1 MLLWIGIALLGGA
14 GAVAR
19 FGVDL
24 AVSRRAPDAFPFG
37 TFVVNLTGSAALGVL
52 DGAGVTGDAFMLAGT
67 ALLGSYTTFSTW
79 LLQSRVLQR
88 EREEGLLWLNLAG
101 SLLLGLAAV
110 ALGRA
115 VGGAIE

>member
-1 MLLWIGIALLGGA
+1 MLLWIGIALLGGV

-24 AVSRRAPDAFPFG
+24 AVSRRAAVAFPFG
-37 TFVVNLTGSAALGVL
+37 TLAVNVSGSALLGVL
-52 DGAGVTGDAFMLAGT
+52 DGAGVTGDALMLAGT
-67 ALLGSYTTFSTW
+67 AVLGSYTTFSTW
-79 LLQSRVLQR
+79 LLQSDQLRH
-88 EREEGLLWLNLAG
+88 EREEALLWANLVG

-115 VGGAIE
+115 LGGVIE